1 MYKSVCLLIPPN
13 PFLEDEKRN
22 CPLGILY
29 VAGSLEKAGYKVEI
43 IDLRG
48 QPRDNWDNIPLSDI
62 YGITSSSADFPYA
75 KEVADF
81 LRARQDCR
89 VIIGGPH
96 SLALDE
102 CLNNGFSVVV
112 GEGEIAILNMLEN
125 NLRTSQSPLIKN
137 MDNIPFPARHLL
149 PKESVVSTTL
159 CHQGVPATTIIS
171 SRGCPFNCTYCASP
185 RLWER
190 KVRRHS
196 PKYVITEVGN
206 LVRDYGIEELR
217 FQDDELNLSKDW
229 LERIA
234 PISTMVKFRCNARAE
249 VGNWKYL
256 KQAGCYEVGIG
267 VETAHPTTHKIHKG
281 VSLEET
287 REGIWQAHE
296 AGLEVRLFFIIGL
309 PYDHGDI
316 SNRTIRFLE
325 AMPPLVGAH
334 LNIFSPFPGSAIGDD
349 PEKFG
354 VTPMTNPVSILSQQ
368 GEADFT
374 YELNGINMDDLN
386 RHYRELRDYIK
397 EKEWILP

>member
-1 MYKSVCLLIPPN
+1 M
-13 PFLEDEKRN
+13 EDERRN

-43 IDLRG
+43 IDLRE
-48 QPRDNWDNIPLSDI
+48 QPRDKWDNIPLSDI

-81 LRARQDCR
+81 LRARQDCW

-112 GEGEIAILNMLEN
+112 GEGEIAILDMLEN

-185 RLWER
+185 RLWR

-196 PKYVITEVGN
+196 PEYVITEVGS
-206 LVRDYGIEELR
+206 LVRDYGIKEIR

-267 VETAHPTTHKIHKG
+267 VETAHPLAHEIHKG
-281 VSLEET
+281 TPLDKT
-287 REGIWQAHE
+287 RRGIWQAYQ

-309 PYDHGDI
+309 PYDHGNI
-316 SNRTIRFLE
+316 SDRTIRFLE
-325 AMPPLVGAH
+325 AMPPLVGVH
-334 LNIFSPFPGSAIGDD
+334 LNIFSPFPGSAIGDN

-354 VTPMTNPVSILSQQ
+354 VRVLENPVSILSQE
-368 GEADFT
+368 GKPHFT
-374 YELNGINMDDLN
+374 YKLQGVNNLE
-386 RHYRELRDYIK
+386 RHYERIRNYIG
-397 EKEWILP
+397 EKRWVLP